1 MEGGFRSRRAALV
14 TSLVLVVLV
23 GALAPATSGSHTGL
37 AEALSAAPRPVKQP
51 KIDTRLAAKARDQA
65 SVRVEL
71 TARQPAAAK
80 ALVARLGGSVESSY
94 GRLVEATVPSAG
106 LAALARDPSVKF
118 AAEPLRPVPE
128 AVRGEGVA
136 TTGAAAWHAAGLR
149 GAGARVAV
157 IDLGFGGW
165 RRSRAN
171 GDLPAS
177 TVAVSFCPSGA
188 LDGVSAYDHGTAVA
202 EIVSEM
208 APSARLY
215 LICVQTVAAL
225 GRAKDYAKRNGIHV
239 VNHSAS
245 WFNSSRGD
253 DSGALDT
260 PAGIV
265 ADARASGI
273 LWVNAAG
280 NRAQQHWRGTFSDTD
295 GDQWHEFAPGDE
307 GNTILVPPGTHT
319 CAALKWDGWPT
330 TAIDYDLYLVR
341 EPDGAVVSSSTTSQ
355 TGAQPPTELA
365 CLVNASPAARAIGI
379 AVHGFSA
386 AASPRL
392 DLFVYP
398 APDLEY
404 QVAEGSVTEPGSSSS
419 ALTVGAVCWQND
431 GLEAFS
437 SRGPTIDGRVK
448 PDLTAPD
455 WVSSFSYGRFGGCG
469 GRSGFAGT
477 SAASPHVAGAA
488 ALVKGANPSFG
499 VAELQQFLESH
510 AVDLGVPGRDAS
522 FGAGRLALG
531 APPRVALRACVVP
544 RVRGLRLAAAKSA
557 ITQAGCSVGR
567 VRRARSRL
575 RRGRVVVQ
583 SPRAGL
589 QLAPRARVH
598 LTVSR

>member
-1 MEGGFRSRRAALV
+1 VRSRRAALV
-14 TSLVLVVLV
+14 TSLVLVVVVV
-23 GALAPATSGSHTGL
+23 GALAPATRGSHTGFD
-37 AEALSAAPRPVKQP
+37 ESLSSAPRPRKQP
-51 KIDTRLAAKARDQA
+51 KIDAHLAAKARGAA
-65 SVRVEL
+65 SIRVEL
-71 TARQPAAAK
+71 TARRPAAVE
-80 ALVARLGGSVESSY
+80 ALVAALGGSVESSY
-94 GRLVEATVPSAG
+94 GRLVAATIPSAG
-106 LAALARDPSVKF
+106 LAALARDSSVQF
-118 AAEPLRPVPE
+118 VAEPLRPVPE

-136 TTGAAAWHAAGLR
+136 TTGAAAWHSAGLR

-177 TVAVSFCPSGA
+177 TVAVSFCPTGA
-188 LDGVSAYDHGTAVA
+188 FDGAAAYDHGTAVA
-202 EIVSEM
+202 EIVAEM

-225 GRAKDYAKRNGIHV
+225 GQAKEYAKQHGIHV

-295 GDQWHEFAPGDE
+295 GDEWHEFAPGDE
-307 GNTILVPPGTHT
+307 GNTILVSPGVHT
-319 CAALKWDGWPT
+319 CVALKWDGWPT
-330 TAIDYDLYLVR
+330 TAVDYDLYLVR
-341 EPDGAVVSSSTTSQ
+341 DPEGVVVASSTTSQ
-355 TGAQPPTELA
+355 TGTQPPTELA
-365 CLVNASPAARAIGI
+365 CYANASPVGRAIGI
-379 AVHGFSA
+379 AVHGYSA

-398 APDLEY
+398 TPDLEH
-404 QVAEGSVTEPGSSSS
+404 QVAEGSVTEPGSSSA

-437 SRGPTIDGRVK
+437 SRGPTIDGRMK
-448 PDLTAPD
+448 PDLAAPD
-455 WVSSFSYGRFGGCG
+455 WVSSFAYGRFGGCG

-499 VAELQQFLESH
+499 PAELQQYLESH
-510 AVDLGVPGRDAS
+510 ALDLGAPGRDAS

-544 RVRGLRLAAAKSA
+544 AVRGLRLAVAKTSIA
-557 ITQAGCSVGR
+557 RAGCSAGR
-567 VRRARSRL
+567 VRKARSRL
-575 RRGRVVVQ
+575 RRGRVVAQ

-589 QLAPRARVH
+589 ALAPRARVN
-598 LTVSR
+598 LVVSR